1 MSDSA
6 RKWAVIAAAFA
17 VGVAIAVGG
26 TYLYMTSQ
34 VEAQKAEQA
43 KAKAEA
49 ALADALERQAALEES
64 AAAQPPETPPAAQEP
79 TEVPKAEDPAKPVT
93 TRQLAFITKVVQG
106 ASPSLSADYA
116 NFLTGDDAA
125 TAAAERGD
133 ESPPPNDYYIVNDN
147 RKLRTLK
154 VSPRAK
160 VQLVSNADGTSDPSG
175 YTADFE
181 TWANYFA
188 APSDENAAIRQA
200 PYWLTLKGGVVV
212 AIEEQFLP

>member
-1 MSDSA
+1 MSDNA
-6 RKWAVIAAAFA
+6 RRWAIIATAFA
-17 VGVAIAVGG
+17 VGVAIAAGG

-34 VEAQKAEQA
+34 VQAQKAEQ
-43 KAKAEA
+43 AKAEA

-64 AAAQPPETPPAAQEP
+64 AAAQTPETPPVAQEP

-116 NFLTGDDAA
+116 NFLTGDEAA
-125 TAAAERGD
+125 AAAAERGD

-154 VSPRAK
+154 VAPRVK

-181 TWANYFA
+181 TWANHFA